1 MALKSERV
9 EARLSSEERKEIE
22 QAAALEGRSV
32 SSFIV
37 AAAAEKAGQVIAART
52 TTVVASDYFDQLL
65 SAIDSADRVPRLAK
79 AASRVRRRPRI
90 S

>member
-1 MALKSERV
+1 MALKTERV
-9 EARLSSEERKEIE
+9 EARLSPEERKEIE

-37 AAAAEKAGQVIAART
+37 SAAAEKAGQVIAART
-52 TTVVASDYFDQLL
+52 TTVVASEYFDQLL
-65 SAIDSADRVPRLAK
+65 SAIDSADRAPRLSK
-79 AASRVRRRPRI
+79 AANRARRRPRI